1 MLLGTYY
8 LPLEQLKDKKG
19 EECIGGH
26 NGKKKNEWGEKC
38 LSLNSLN
45 RKKDKYV
52 DAHTLY
58 KKIKT
63 L

>member
-26 NGKKKNEWGEKC
+26 NGKKKKMNEEK
-38 LSLNSLN
+38 NV
-45 RKKDKYV
+45 Y
-52 DAHTLY
+52 H
-58 KKIKT
+58 
-63 L
+63 

>member
-26 NGKKKNEWGEKC
+26 NGKKIK
-38 LSLNSLN
+38 LMR
-45 RKKDKYV
+45 RKMSI
-52 DAHTLY
+52 TEQF
-58 KKIKT
+58 
-63 L
+63 

>member
-26 NGKKKNEWGEKC
+26 NGKKKRMR
-38 LSLNSLN
+38 
-45 RKKDKYV
+45 RKMSITEQFKQK
-52 DAHTLY
+52 
-58 KKIKT
+58 KKINM
-63 L
+63 